1 VGAFFGGNK
10 PAQSR
15 AGTGIEPYVFI
26 VRAWWVIICN
36 PLPSLLITG
45 QRWLEWKPEKQLQIL
60 PLRVRMTAVVAK
72 PAASESLKDTF
83 HR

>member
-1 VGAFFGGNK
+1 V
-10 PAQSR
+10 
-15 AGTGIEPYVFI
+15 GTGIEPYVFI

-45 QRWLEWKPEKQLQIL
+45 QRRIEWSPEKQLQIL
-60 PLRVRMTAVVAK
+60 PLRVRMTAVVVK